1 MEERKVGNRECL
13 GELPQGVPQGTP
25 WRMLREMARGMHTWF
40 YNNFFY
46 CKLNVE
52 CCGSLQ
58 LCYYRTLSRIFSYI
72 RNSFGTVFFVTR
84 TSSCF
89 GQAALKQLCI
99 VLKNICGGALFYSAH
114 PSSVLELNVSD
125 LVESI
130 NLGVDLLCNAASNVA
145 RQYTAL
151 QLYQNVFMFHL
162 KSLYKTSTHLQ
173 EYL

>member
-58 LCYYRTLSRIFSYI
+58 LCY
-72 RNSFGTVFFVTR
+72 
-84 TSSCF
+84 
-89 GQAALKQLCI
+89 
-99 VLKNICGGALFYSAH
+99 
-114 PSSVLELNVSD
+114 
-125 LVESI
+125 
-130 NLGVDLLCNAASNVA
+130 
-145 RQYTAL
+145 
-151 QLYQNVFMFHL
+151 
-162 KSLYKTSTHLQ
+162 
-173 EYL
+173 